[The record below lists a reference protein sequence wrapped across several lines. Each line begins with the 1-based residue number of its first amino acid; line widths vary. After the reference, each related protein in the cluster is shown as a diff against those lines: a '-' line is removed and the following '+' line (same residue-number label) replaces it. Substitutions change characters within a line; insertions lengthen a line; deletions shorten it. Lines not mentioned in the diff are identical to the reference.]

1 MTSVG
6 NVLLE
11 LRTAE
16 IQTMK
21 KQWAEDNLSE
31 ITFHKIELATSA
43 QSTVD
48 KQWIIFQLIN
58 SEDKILN
65 KPRGLMLCY
74 HIWGLSQTCQM
85 SSPVWKR
92 T

>member
-48 KQWIIFQLIN
+48 KQ
-58 SEDKILN
+58 
-65 KPRGLMLCY
+65 
-74 HIWGLSQTCQM
+74 
-85 SSPVWKR
+85 
-92 T
+92 